1 MSSRPSSRN
10 GSLTNSRASS
20 GRSTPTSR
28 SKVKTKQS
36 PSQSNRSRSAR
47 QRLPLSNESSYVKAR
62 RTHRDNS
69 PGRVLHDVQTK
80 LDEYV
85 NKQREKAI
93 PPASA
98 KEQLRVDE
106 NKLRSSKGNANGN
119 DSRSAQSPGKKMFN
133 DATAEI
139 ADIDT
144 RLQAL
149 QHFLSNVRVD
159 GKPST

>member
-1 MSSRPSSRN
+1 MRFQRPRKT
-10 GSLTNSRASS
+10 GLELKYKTD
-20 GRSTPTSR
+20 RS
-28 SKVKTKQS
+28 
-36 PSQSNRSRSAR
+36 SAR
-47 QRLPLSNESSYVKAR
+47 QRLPLSNESSYVKAK
-62 RTHRDNS
+62 RTVRDNS

-93 PPASA
+93 PLATATAA
-98 KEQLRVDE
+98 KEGQFRVDE
-106 NKLRSSKGNANGN
+106 NKNKVRNSQGNG
-119 DSRSAQSPGKKMFN
+119 SAQSPGKKMFN

-159 GKPST
+159 GKPHA